1 MERCNQNIMI
11 DSFFYTMSLNYAHPA
26 VAWMPVTMPDLY
38 LQLIRDLIFIEVGES
53 MYAELAT
60 TRA

>member
-1 MERCNQNIMI
+1 MI

-53 MYAELAT
+53 MYAALAT